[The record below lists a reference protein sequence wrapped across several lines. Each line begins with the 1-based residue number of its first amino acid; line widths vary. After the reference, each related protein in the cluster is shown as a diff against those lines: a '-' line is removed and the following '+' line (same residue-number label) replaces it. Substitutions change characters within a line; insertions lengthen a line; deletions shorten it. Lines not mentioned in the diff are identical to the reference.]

1 MCGISGILSAEREPL
16 SLYPLKLMLQS
27 LAHRGP
33 DGEGIWQ
40 NDAKDVLLGHRRLAV
55 IDLSNA
61 AAQPMHYLNR
71 YTIIH
76 NGEIYNY
83 KELRAFLQQ
92 HNYTFKSQ
100 SDTEV
105 ILAAYDFWKERCL
118 QHFDGMFAFAVWD
131 EIEQQLFAARDRFG
145 EKPFY
150 YFENDSYFLFA
161 SEMKALWAAGVEKEA
176 DEKMLLNYLALGH
189 VQNAADKEYTF
200 YKNIWALPPAHY
212 LKYTPALKK
221 ISIKKYW
228 HLNKEKQIDIT
239 ADEAM
244 EEFSALLQHSI
255 NNRLRSDVA
264 VGTSLSGGLDSS
276 SIAAIV
282 NENAGGQ
289 KTFSA
294 VFPGFNKD
302 ESPYIILLSQQLA
315 IENYTVAP
323 DAVSLLKTFT
333 ELCYY
338 QEEPFTSSS
347 IFAQYKV
354 FELAKQHNVTVLL
367 DGQGADEVL
376 AGYNRYIRWYLQDL
390 LTHKYA
396 GERNKAVSALRQN
409 QIPFNWGIKNY
420 AAAFLPMHT
429 AMFLERRE
437 YNQVLHQPDV
447 HPDYLKHHL
456 RGKEWE
462 GIHKAPVT
470 KLNDILHYNVTEFG
484 LEELLRYAD
493 RNSMAHGC
501 EVRLPFLDH
510 ILVEFIF
517 SLPSTMKINEG
528 YTKWLLRKTMDKKL
542 PNEIVWRKDKV
553 GYEPPQKQWME
564 NSLIQEY
571 IEAAKQKLV
580 DKGVLH
586 PKALHKKIVA
596 KEAVAANNYD
606 WRYLCAAQ
614 FL

>member
-1 MCGISGILSAEREPL
+1 MCGISGILSAEKEQL
-16 SLYPLKLMLQS
+16 NFYPLKKMLQT
-27 LAHRGP
+27 LVHRGP

-40 NDAKDVLLGHRRLAV
+40 NDAKDVLLGHRRLAI

-61 AAQPMHYLNR
+61 AAQPMRYLNR

-83 KELRAFLQQ
+83 KELRTFLQQ
-92 HNYTFKSQ
+92 HGYTFKSQ
-100 SDTEV
+100 GDTEV

-118 QHFDGMFAFAVWD
+118 QHFDGMFAFAIWD
-131 EIEQQLFAARDRFG
+131 EKEQQLFAARDRFG

-150 YFENDSYFLFA
+150 YFENDQYFLFA

-176 DEKMLLNYLALGH
+176 EEKMLLNYLALGH

-221 ISIKKYW
+221 LSLKKYW

-239 ADEAM
+239 PDEAM
-244 EEFSALLQHSI
+244 EEFGALLQHSV

-276 SIAAIV
+276 SIAALI
-282 NENAGGQ
+282 NENTGGQ

-302 ESPYIILLSQQLA
+302 ESPYIKLLSQKLE
-315 IENYTVAP
+315 IENYTTAP

-333 ELCYY
+333 DLCYH

-396 GERNKAVSALRQN
+396 GERNKAINALRQN

-437 YNQVLHQPDV
+437 YYQILHQPDIN
-447 HPDYLKHHL
+447 PDYLKQHV

-493 RNSMAHGC
+493 RNSMAHGR

-510 ILVEFIF
+510 MLVEFIF
-517 SLPSTMKINEG
+517 SLPSTMKINGG

-564 NSLIQEY
+564 NSLMQEY
-571 IEAAKQKLV
+571 IQATKQKLV

>member
-1 MCGISGILSAEREPL
+1 MCGISGILSAEREQLP
-16 SLYPLKLMLQS
+16 LYPLKKMMQS
-27 LAHRGP
+27 LVHRGP

-40 NDAKDVLLGHRRLAV
+40 NPAKDVLLGHRRLAV

-61 AAQPMHYLNR
+61 AAQPIHYLNR

-76 NGEIYNY
+76 NGEIFNY
-83 KELRAFLQQ
+83 KELRSFLQQ
-92 HNYTFKSQ
+92 HQYVFKSQ

-118 QHFDGMFAFAVWD
+118 QHFDGMFAFAIWD
-131 EIEQQLFAARDRFG
+131 EKEQMLFAARDRFG

-176 DEKMLLNYLALGH
+176 EEKMLLNYLALGH

-212 LKYTPALKK
+212 LKYTPAAKK
-221 ISIKKYW
+221 LSIKKYW
-228 HLNKEKQIDIT
+228 HLDKEKQIDIT
-239 ADEAM
+239 PAEAM
-244 EEFSALLQHSI
+244 EEFGTLLQHSI

-264 VGTSLSGGLDSS
+264 IGTSLSGGLDSS
-276 SIAAIV
+276 AITALV
-282 NENAGGQ
+282 NGAVGIQ

-302 ESPYIILLSQQLA
+302 ESSYINLLAKQLKT
-315 IENYTVAP
+315 ENYTVVP
-323 DAVSLLKTFT
+323 DAAAMLKTFT
-333 ELCYY
+333 DLCYH

-347 IFAQYKV
+347 VFAQYKV
-354 FELAKQHNVTVLL
+354 FELAKQHGVTVLL

-376 AGYNRYIRWYLQDL
+376 AGYNRYIRWFLQDL

-396 GERNKAVSALRQN
+396 GERNKAIAALRQN
-409 QIPFNWGIKNY
+409 QIPFNWSIKNY

-437 YNQVLHQPDV
+437 YYQVMHQPDV
-447 HPDYLKHHL
+447 HPDYLKQHL

-493 RNSMAHGC
+493 RSSMAHGC

-517 SLPSTMKINEG
+517 SLPSTMKINDG

-542 PNEIVWRKDKV
+542 PDEIVWRKDKV

-564 NSLIQEY
+564 NSLMQDYIQ
-571 IEAAKQKLV
+571 AAKQKLV
-580 DKGVLH
+580 DKGILH
-586 PKALHKKIVA
+586 PKTLHKKITP
-596 KEAVAANNYD
+596 KEAIAANNYD